1 MECIIC
7 GTNKKES
14 NIKTYNGNPLC
25 LNCLSQQKSL
35 VNQFCLKKSI
45 FYPECDEIIEKK
57 LYLGNYDFASNENL
71 LSKINVSSILVCG
84 SELKCKFPYKYNY
97 LKLNLHDY
105 EDDSLLPHI
114 EKSVKF
120 IVDNFSNGVLV
131 HCKAG
136 ISRSPSIIIAFLI
149 KSYKYTY
156 DEAYEYVKSK
166 RQKIKPNDKFISEL
180 KKLK

>member
-7 GTNKKES
+7 GTNRKKT
-14 NIKTYNGNPLC
+14 NIKTYNGYSLC
-25 LNCLSQQKSL
+25 SNCLSQKKSL
-35 VNQFCLKKSI
+35 FNHCFSSKT
-45 FYPECDEIIEKK
+45 FFDPECNEIIQTK
-57 LYLGNYDFASNENL
+57 LYLSNYDFASNENL

-105 EDDSLLPHI
+105 ENDSLLPHI